1 MGAMKRELE
10 RLADIV
16 IYGNAETIERE
27 FEKVSGLHDNGAL
40 GLLAYAIGQARY
52 MSPLCECG
60 ADYHEGLKERFPQ
73 WIADTN
79 EQSAAECSHNYGVEK
94 GISFCLECGEFED
107 FLEVA
112 GGTNA

>member
-27 FEKVSGLHDNGAL
+27 FTKVQGLHDHGAV
-40 GLLAYAIGQARY
+40 GLLAYAIEQARY

-60 ADYHEGLKERFPQ
+60 ADYHEQLHAKFPQ
-73 WIADTN
+73 FVEQTN
-79 EQSAAECSHNYGVEK
+79 GKA
-94 GISFCLECGEFED
+94 
-107 FLEVA
+107 
-112 GGTNA
+112 TR

>member
-27 FEKVSGLHDNGAL
+27 FRKVKGLHDNGAI
-40 GLLAYAIGQARY
+40 GLLAYAVENARA

-60 ADYHEGLKERFPQ
+60 ADYHLGLTERFPQ
-73 WIADTN
+73 WIQDTN
-79 EQSAAECSHNYGVEK
+79 EQSAADVN
-94 GISFCLECGEFED
+94 
-107 FLEVA
+107 
-112 GGTNA
+112 NA